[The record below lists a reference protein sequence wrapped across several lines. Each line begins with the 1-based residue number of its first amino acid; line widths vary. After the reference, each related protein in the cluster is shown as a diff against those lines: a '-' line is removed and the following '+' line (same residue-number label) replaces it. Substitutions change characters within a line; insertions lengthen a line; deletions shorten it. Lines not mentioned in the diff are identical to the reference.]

1 MQEYASFL
9 IAVGARFSIWF
20 GGSRGGEGVIREVV
34 ECDEA
39 QYDEI
44 FCFGGRI

>member
-1 MQEYASFL
+1 LM
-9 IAVGARFSIWF
+9 AVGVRFSIWF
-20 GGSRGGEGVIREVV
+20 GGVRGGEGVIRQVV

-44 FCFGGRI
+44 FRFSGINS